1 LLVGGRE
8 VPTELLERKQDSYVG
23 TDGVIRNCL
32 EAGGSAMQSPDEQS
46 PPEVSSLA

>member
-1 LLVGGRE
+1 MDGRD
-8 VPTELLERKQDSYVG
+8 VPTELLERRQDLHVG

-32 EAGGSAMQSPDEQS
+32 EENGSAMQSPDEQS